1 MYLNLTYKSMILT
14 NFLFNQRDQ
23 LNNNHYF
30 SDELFGVINSEY
42 SEPPVKKILFWVFGK
57 KGGIPVC

>member
-1 MYLNLTYKSMILT
+1 MILT
-14 NFLFNQRDQ
+14 NLVFNQRDQ
-23 LNNNHYF
+23 LNNNHFF